1 MTIRYTAA
9 NGNRSARLAI
19 NISLTAPKLELV
31 PGDDS
36 ILLSWTSS
44 IHANSFEIYRKES
57 GQSGDGDLMATTE
70 DHSYMDTD
78 ILSGHTYTYRIKAT
92 DTEHGVSAWSD
103 WSADVEIAAST
114 IEITIPEPD
123 DIGLVISS
131 MDDEISQG
139 TVIDVSIQDIS
150 GLETYQWFVNGS
162 PITDEMDISEG
173 FSFIIPEECVEYIPM
188 QVLQELMLVLTD
200 ENGSKYSGSMWITL
214 RLS

>member
-1 MTIRYTAA
+1 
-9 NGNRSARLAI
+9 
-19 NISLTAPKLELV
+19 
-31 PGDDS
+31 
-36 ILLSWTSS
+36 
-44 IHANSFEIYRKES
+44 
-57 GQSGDGDLMATTE
+57 MATTKE
-70 DHSYMDTD
+70 HSYTDTD

-92 DTEHGVSAWSD
+92 DTKHGVSAWSD

-114 IEITIPEPD
+114 IEITIPEPE

-131 MDDEISQG
+131 MDDEISQR

-162 PITDEMDISEG
+162 PITDERDISEG

-188 QVLQELMLVLTD
+188 QVLQELTLVLTD